1 MALRIAIEGNISA
14 GKSTLL
20 SLLSKELDFLVVP
33 EPLDKWQSIDNSV
46 EEEGEETG
54 IQSESQ
60 ESGMN
65 LLVCFCFNTIVLNC
79 VTWNLNCAQ
88 DYFYHD
94 PKRWGYTFQ
103 TYAFLSRIRAQLR
116 PFEEF
121 QQFSQMYNVKTSD
134 GYRNKKQRLADSEGG
149 SENTRNGHAFS
160 RQEEKENDSAAI
172 GSKRSRS
179 HEPANACAQLNV
191 IQSDSEVTTTFYIGA
206 GTTPFG
212 IDSKGNFTVDWDEN
226 SSLVE
231 KYGELMANKES
242 QLFVLRSSQVG
253 CLLVWKCSKLPYLFS
268 LAFVPLQSLSLNRL
282 DTSGNKTKREITPGS
297 IEPLSDGTEV
307 LLGDHKVQ
315 FHLITETGSN
325 IREDSARANVSYSN
339 PQLKDKILLYERS
352 VLSDRYCFAA
362 NCRRSSLFQEIE
374 WRVYCDWH
382 NFLLKA
388 FDGLRLDGLVY
399 LRTSPQTC
407 LGRLQKRARSEE
419 SSVGIEY
426 LTQLHR
432 RHEDWLIE
440 RKVGKDHKLPILVV
454 DADKEFETDPKRAEE
469 ILKKMRQFV
478 EQIKSVR
485 KRNAEKNAK
494 LGTETSTSLKTYS
507 A

>member
-65 LLVCFCFNTIVLNC
+65 LL
-79 VTWNLNCAQ
+79 

-242 QLFVLRSSQVG
+242 QLFVLRSS
-253 CLLVWKCSKLPYLFS
+253 
-268 LAFVPLQSLSLNRL
+268 QSLSLNRL